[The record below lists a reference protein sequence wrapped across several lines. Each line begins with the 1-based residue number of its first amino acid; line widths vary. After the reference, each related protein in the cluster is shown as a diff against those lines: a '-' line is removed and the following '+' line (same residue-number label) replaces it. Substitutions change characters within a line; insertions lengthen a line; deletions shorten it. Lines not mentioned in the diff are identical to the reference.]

1 MKKSI
6 GGVAVAAAISLT
18 ACVSTPKQELGV
30 GIKLS
35 NLDTLS
41 TAGNDFYK
49 YANGGWMKNHPLTA
63 EYSRF
68 GSFDELRERSND
80 QMRVLVDKL
89 QKEEQQEGSDS
100 WKVATLYKQAMD
112 SVKRNQLGVSPVQ
125 PLLND
130 IKSIKTK
137 DEVMDMM
144 VRLTKLGMSPY
155 FYLYVAADSKDSNL
169 NILNQMQ
176 GGYTMPDRDYYLLP
190 ETKDIRDAYLVYVTK
205 MFELVGNYSSAEAK
219 KQATLVFDME
229 TALAKCARSKENL
242 RDPLTNYNKLSMDD
256 ACALIRSFDLRT
268 YVHKLGVDVDSINL
282 GQPEV
287 LNNVAKKV
295 ASSSIQ
301 QQKAYLM
308 WQAIIGTTSILN
320 DEVAEATFDFFSKK
334 LEGIK
339 EMRPRWKRALSFVN
353 GTMGEA
359 VGQLYVA
366 EFFPPEAKER
376 MVKLVSNLQ
385 EALGERIKNLTW
397 MSHKTKVKALEKLAA
412 YTVKI
417 GYPDTWE
424 DYSKL
429 DIQDD
434 NLWAN
439 VQRVAQWSYAK
450 ELKKLSEPV
459 DRAEWGMTP
468 QTVNAYYNPGT
479 NEICFPAAILQYP
492 FFDMTA
498 DDAFN
503 YGAIGVV
510 IGHEMTHG
518 FDDSGRKYNKE
529 GNLENWWTAQDANN
543 FNEEAKKMVDF
554 FGSIEV
560 APGVKANGSL
570 TLGENIADHGGLKIS
585 FQAFQKALKENPLQ
599 EKDGFTPEQRFYLAY
614 AGVWAQNIRPAAVLN
629 RTKTDEHSLGLWRV
643 NAALPQIDTWYEA
656 FNVTSKDSLFIPKAD
671 RVDIW

>member
-6 GGVAVAAAISLT
+6 GGVAIAAAMSLT

-35 NLDTLS
+35 NLDTLV
-41 TAGNDFYK
+41 TPGNDFYE
-49 YANGGWMKNHPLTA
+49 YANGGWMKNNPLTA

-68 GSFDELRERSND
+68 GSFDQLRERSND
-80 QMRVLVDKL
+80 QMRVIVDKL
-89 QKEEQQEGSDS
+89 QKEEQKEGSDS
-100 WKVATLYKQAMD
+100 WKVSVLYKEAMD
-112 SVKRNQLGVSPVQ
+112 SVKRNELGVAPVQ
-125 PLLND
+125 PLLDD
-130 IKSIKTK
+130 IKSLKTK
-137 DEVMDMM
+137 DDMLDMM
-144 VRLTKLGMSPY
+144 VRLTKLGMHPY
-155 FYLYVAADSKDSNL
+155 FYLYVSADSKNSNL

-176 GGYTMPDRDYYLLP
+176 GGYAMPDRDYYLLP
-190 ETKDIRDAYLVYVTK
+190 ETKEIRDAYLVYMTK
-205 MFELVGNYSSAEAK
+205 MFELVGKYSPAQAK
-219 KQATLVFDME
+219 KEASLVFDME
-229 TALAKCARSKENL
+229 KSLAKYARSKAKL
-242 RDPLTNYNKLSMDD
+242 RDPLTNYNKVSMAD
-256 ACALIRSFDLRT
+256 ACALVKSFDLKT
-268 YVHKLGVDVDSINL
+268 YITKLGMSVDSINL

-287 LNNVAKKV
+287 LNNVAKKI
-295 ASSSIQ
+295 ASSSID

-308 WQAIIGTTSILN
+308 WRVIINTTSILN
-320 DEVAEATFDFFSKK
+320 DEVAETTFEFFSKK

-366 EFFPPEAKER
+366 EFFPPAAKQR
-376 MVKLVSNLQ
+376 MVKLVANLQ
-385 EALGERIKNLTW
+385 EALGERIENLTW
-397 MSHKTKVKALEKLAA
+397 MSHETKEKALEKLKS

-417 GYPDTWE
+417 GYPDKWE

-429 DIQDD
+429 YIQDD

-439 VQRVAQWSYAK
+439 TQRIAEWDYAK

-459 DRAEWGMTP
+459 DRAKWGMTP

-529 GNLENWWTAQDANN
+529 GNLENWWTKQDTEN
-543 FNEEAKKMVDF
+543 FNQEAKKMVDF
-554 FGSIEV
+554 FSSIEV
-560 APGVKANGSL
+560 APGVKANGAL

-585 FQAFQKALKENPLQ
+585 FQAFQKALKEHPL
-599 EKDGFTPEQRFYLAY
+599 ETKDGFTPAQRFYLAY
-614 AGVWAQNIRPAAVLN
+614 AGVWAQNIRPAAILN
-629 RTKTDEHSLGLWRV
+629 RTKTDEHSLGMWRV
-643 NAALPQIDTWYEA
+643 NGALRQIDTWYTA
-656 FNVTSKDSLFIPKAD
+656 FNVTAKDSLFIPKKD